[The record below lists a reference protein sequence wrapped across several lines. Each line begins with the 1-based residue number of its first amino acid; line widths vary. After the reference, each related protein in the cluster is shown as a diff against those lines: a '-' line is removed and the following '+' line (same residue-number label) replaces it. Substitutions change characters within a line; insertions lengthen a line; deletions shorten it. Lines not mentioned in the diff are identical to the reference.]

1 MSWKTE
7 PYAFGDT
14 ILLDIT
20 IVVIVIISW
29 LSNREIEK
37 SLKRARAS
45 EAELKKERDLLE
57 VKVEER
63 TKDLKKAQ
71 LEKMTQL
78 YRFAEIGRLSSSL
91 FHDLVTPLSLISLN
105 LERLK
110 HKREQGSIENMQTQL
125 QKAIKATKYLET
137 FVIAVRKQLQNQESK
152 KVFSLNKEI
161 KLVMQMVKHKANNMQ
176 IKMSLEAPEE
186 IKIYGSQI
194 KFNQLMTNLLLNAID
209 AYEGKEINKKN
220 RTIVVDL
227 QESQEEVILSVKDE
241 GVGILKEH
249 MQRIFL
255 PFFTTK
261 STEKGTGIG
270 LSISQE
276 IVEKSFGGTIGVSS
290 SKSDGTIFT
299 VMFPLIKNKK
309 EINENLALVPSN

>member
-1 MSWKTE
+1 
-7 PYAFGDT
+7 
-14 ILLDIT
+14 
-20 IVVIVIISW
+20 
-29 LSNREIEK
+29 
-37 SLKRARAS
+37 
-45 EAELKKERDLLE
+45 
-57 VKVEER
+57 
-63 TKDLKKAQ
+63 
-71 LEKMTQL
+71 
-78 YRFAEIGRLSSSL
+78 
-91 FHDLVTPLSLISLN
+91 
-105 LERLK
+105 
-110 HKREQGSIENMQTQL
+110 
-125 QKAIKATKYLET
+125 
-137 FVIAVRKQLQNQESK
+137 
-152 KVFSLNKEI
+152 
-161 KLVMQMVKHKANNMQ
+161 
-176 IKMSLEAPEE
+176 
-186 IKIYGSQI
+186 
-194 KFNQLMTNLLLNAID
+194 MTNLLLNAID